1 MRVVLACRDAERADW
16 LAHVLGEAGFSM
28 VVLTEVTP
36 TSPELKGAELLIT
49 DGESAKSLAGAGP
62 TRRLLLSSRGATV
75 DLAVIEGR
83 FTDILA
89 LPASSEEIV
98 ARVRHAVNSTG
109 GDRGIAPR
117 EK

>member
-1 MRVVLACRDAERADW
+1 MRVVLACRDPERADW

-28 VVLTEVTP
+28 VVLSEVTP

-49 DGESAKSLAGAGP
+49 DGESAKILAGAGP

-89 LPASSEEIV
+89 LPAPKEEVV
-98 ARVRHAVNSTG
+98 ARVRHAVKSG
-109 GDRGIAPR
+109 GDRGITPR
-117 EK
+117 KK